1 LRLPPCRARRARGL
15 PQVHRIPLRAQ
26 SAGSGCEPGVAIK
39 HGLDPTDANT
49 NSVCPESAGHART
62 EAVEISVDGD
72 PAALSS
78 SHVRVLLVGGSGKDA
93 AVIRAHLE
101 CSRTM
106 NFEVTHS
113 ERLAQALTLPE
124 ARDADVMLLH
134 VSEADVPRL
143 ASLTQARLSA
153 PLIPVVVISDV
164 DDEVIAL
171 RALQNGSRGYLLK
184 SELNPRLLL
193 TTLGGALESHRMVL
207 QLNNARERARHLATH
222 DQLTGLA
229 NRSLFHD
236 RLSQAVSA
244 ARRGRQRLAVL
255 FMDLDGFKTIN
266 DTLGH
271 AVGDGLLRGI
281 ARRLGSCLRETDT
294 AARLGGDEFAVLLT
308 NLSNELDAA
317 TVARKLV
324 HVLSQPI
331 QFRRQSTS
339 IRASI
344 GIATFPRDASDLEEL
359 LKKSDT
365 AMYHAKE
372 QGGNRFEFYTQDMNA
387 VIQRRVAL
395 EDRLR
400 NALEENQFLVHYQP
414 QFDLTRGRIFGAEAL
429 LRWQHPEL
437 GLVSPS
443 HFLPIAEETGLIV
456 SIGDWILRVACEQNA
471 RWNRSGHRGLRVSV
485 NVSSQQFLEAGFA
498 DVVRKAL
505 EESGLPPVSLELEI
519 TESSLLRDVE
529 ITVNTLRHL
538 KDLGVRLSIDDF
550 GTGYSALAYLKRLPI
565 DVLKIDQSFVRAL
578 TTDPADATITEAIV
592 QLATGLNLTTIAEGV
607 ETLEQLL
614 LLGSY
619 GCSRMQGFLF
629 GKPVPAETFERW
641 LHDPPFQWDQGEAE
655 EAKDLEV

>member
-1 LRLPPCRARRARGL
+1 VVENDL
-15 PQVHRIPLRAQ
+15 
-26 SAGSGCEPGVAIK
+26 SGE
-39 HGLDPTDANT
+39 
-49 NSVCPESAGHART
+49 
-62 EAVEISVDGD
+62 
-72 PAALSS
+72 PAALHSS
-78 SHVRVLLVGGSGKDA
+78 RVRVLLVGGSAEDA
-93 AVIRAHLE
+93 SELRALLDA
-101 CSRTM
+101 SRAM
-106 NFEVTHS
+106 EFEVIHG
-113 ERLAQALTLPE
+113 ERLAQALTLPS
-124 ARDADVMLLH
+124 ARDSDVILLH
-134 VSEADVPRL
+134 LTEDDLPRL
-143 ASLTQARLSA
+143 SMLTQARLSA
-153 PLIPVVVISDV
+153 PLIPVVVLSDV
-164 DDEVIAL
+164 DDEAIAL
-171 RALQNGSRGYLLK
+171 RALQSGSRGYLVK
-184 SELNPRLLL
+184 SELNPRQLV
-193 TTLGGALESHRMVL
+193 TTLGAALESHRMIL
-207 QLNNARERARHLATH
+207 QLNSARERARHLATH

-236 RLSQAVSA
+236 RLSQATSA
-244 ARRGRQRLAVL
+244 ARRGRQKLAVM

-317 TVARKLV
+317 TVARKIL
-324 HVLSQPI
+324 HVLAQPI

-339 IRASI
+339 IRCSI
-344 GIATFPRDASDLEEL
+344 GIATFPRDATDPEEIV
-359 LKKSDT
+359 KKSDT

-372 QGGNRFEFYTQDMNA
+372 RGGSRFEFYTEDMNA
-387 VIQRRVAL
+387 AIQRRVAL
-395 EDRLR
+395 EERLR
-400 NALEENQFLVHYQP
+400 TALDERQLVMHYQP
-414 QFDLTRGRIFGAEAL
+414 QFDLTRGRIIGAEAL

-456 SIGDWILRVACEQNA
+456 SIGDWVLRTACEQNA
-471 RWNRSGHRGLRVSV
+471 EWNTSGHRGLRVSV
-485 NVSSQQFLEAGFA
+485 NVSSQQFLEVGFA
-498 DVVRKAL
+498 DVVRNAL

-529 ITVNTLRHL
+529 VTVNTLRSL
-538 KDLGVRLSIDDF
+538 KDLGVRLAIDDF

-565 DVLKIDQSFVRAL
+565 DVLKIDQSFICAL

-592 QLATGLNLTTIAEGV
+592 QLAGGLNLTTIAEGV

-629 GKPVPAETFERW
+629 GKPVPADTFVDW
-641 LHDPPFQWDQGEAE
+641 LENPPFRWMQGTGGDENEGEGEAKSE
-655 EAKDLEV
+655 EAAEA

>member
-1 LRLPPCRARRARGL
+1 M
-15 PQVHRIPLRAQ
+15 
-26 SAGSGCEPGVAIK
+26 E
-39 HGLDPTDANT
+39 
-49 NSVCPESAGHART
+49 
-62 EAVEISVDGD
+62 
-72 PAALSS
+72 
-78 SHVRVLLVGGSGKDA
+78 
-93 AVIRAHLE
+93 
-101 CSRTM
+101 
-106 NFEVTHS
+106 FEVIHG
-113 ERLAQALTLPE
+113 ERLAQALTLPS
-124 ARDADVMLLH
+124 ARDSDVILLH
-134 VSEADVPRL
+134 LAEDDLPRL
-143 ASLTQARLSA
+143 SMLTQARLSA
-153 PLIPVVVISDV
+153 PLIPVVVLSAV
-164 DDEVIAL
+164 DDEAIAL
-171 RALQNGSRGYLLK
+171 RALQSGSRGYLVK
-184 SELNPRLLL
+184 SELNPRQLV
-193 TTLGGALESHRMVL
+193 TTLGAALESHRMIL
-207 QLNNARERARHLATH
+207 QLNSARERARHLATH

-236 RLSQAVSA
+236 RLSQAASA
-244 ARRGRQRLAVL
+244 ARRARQKLAVI

-317 TVARKLV
+317 TVARKIL
-324 HVLSQPI
+324 HVLAQPI

-339 IRASI
+339 IRCSI
-344 GIATFPRDASDLEEL
+344 GIATFPRDATDPEEL
-359 LKKSDT
+359 VKKSDT

-372 QGGNRFEFYTQDMNA
+372 RGGSRFEFYTEDMNA
-387 VIQRRVAL
+387 AIQRRVAL
-395 EDRLR
+395 EERLR
-400 NALEENQFLVHYQP
+400 TALDERQLLLHYQP
-414 QFDLTRGRIFGAEAL
+414 QFDLTRGRIIGAEAL

-456 SIGDWILRVACEQNA
+456 SIGDWVLRTACEQNA
-471 RWNRSGHRGLRVSV
+471 EWNRLGHRGLRVSV
-485 NVSSQQFLEAGFA
+485 NVSSQQFLEVGFA
-498 DVVRKAL
+498 DVVRNAL

-529 ITVNTLRHL
+529 VTVNTLRSL
-538 KDLGVRLSIDDF
+538 KDLGVRLAIDDF

-565 DVLKIDQSFVRAL
+565 DVLKIDQSFIRAL

-592 QLATGLNLTTIAEGV
+592 QLAGGLNLTTIAEGV

-629 GKPVPAETFERW
+629 GKPVPAETFIEW
-641 LHDPPFQWDQGEAE
+641 LENPPFRWMQGEGGGENEGEGKSEIAS
-655 EAKDLEV
+655 EA

>member
-1 LRLPPCRARRARGL
+1 MAPAGAPHGAPCASVVENDL
-15 PQVHRIPLRAQ
+15 
-26 SAGSGCEPGVAIK
+26 SGE
-39 HGLDPTDANT
+39 
-49 NSVCPESAGHART
+49 
-62 EAVEISVDGD
+62 
-72 PAALSS
+72 PAALHSS
-78 SHVRVLLVGGSGKDA
+78 RVRVLLVGGSAEDA
-93 AVIRAHLE
+93 SELRALLDA
-101 CSRTM
+101 SRAM
-106 NFEVTHS
+106 EFEVIHG
-113 ERLAQALTLPE
+113 ERLAQALTLPS
-124 ARDADVMLLH
+124 ARDSDVILLH
-134 VSEADVPRL
+134 LTEDDLPRL
-143 ASLTQARLSA
+143 SMLTQARLSA
-153 PLIPVVVISDV
+153 PLIPVVVLSDV
-164 DDEVIAL
+164 DDEAIAL
-171 RALQNGSRGYLLK
+171 RALQSGSRGYLVK
-184 SELNPRLLL
+184 SELNPRQLV
-193 TTLGGALESHRMVL
+193 TTLGAALESHRMIL
-207 QLNNARERARHLATH
+207 QLNSARERARHLATH

-236 RLSQAVSA
+236 RLSQATSA
-244 ARRGRQRLAVL
+244 ARRGRQKLAVM

-317 TVARKLV
+317 TVARKIL
-324 HVLSQPI
+324 HVLAQPI

-339 IRASI
+339 IRCSI
-344 GIATFPRDASDLEEL
+344 GIATFPRDATDPEEIV
-359 LKKSDT
+359 KKSDT

-372 QGGNRFEFYTQDMNA
+372 RGGSRFEFYTEDMNA
-387 VIQRRVAL
+387 AIQRRVAL
-395 EDRLR
+395 EERLR
-400 NALEENQFLVHYQP
+400 TALDERQLVMHYQP
-414 QFDLTRGRIFGAEAL
+414 QFDLTRGRIIGAEAL

-456 SIGDWILRVACEQNA
+456 SIGDWVLRTACEQNA
-471 RWNRSGHRGLRVSV
+471 EWNTSGHRGLRVSV
-485 NVSSQQFLEAGFA
+485 NVSSQQFLEVGFA
-498 DVVRKAL
+498 DVVRNAL

-529 ITVNTLRHL
+529 VTVNTLRSL
-538 KDLGVRLSIDDF
+538 KDLGVRLAIDDF

-565 DVLKIDQSFVRAL
+565 DVLKIDQSFICAL

-592 QLATGLNLTTIAEGV
+592 QLAGGLNLTTIAEGV

-629 GKPVPAETFERW
+629 GKPVPADTFVDW
-641 LHDPPFQWDQGEAE
+641 LENPPFRWMQGTGGDENEGEGEAKSE
-655 EAKDLEV
+655 EAAEA